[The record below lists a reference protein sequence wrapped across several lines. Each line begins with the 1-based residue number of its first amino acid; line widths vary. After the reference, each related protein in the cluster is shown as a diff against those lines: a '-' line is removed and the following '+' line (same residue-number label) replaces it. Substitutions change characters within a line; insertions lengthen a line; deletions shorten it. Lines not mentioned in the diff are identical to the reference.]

1 MPRNAVSMSRPA
13 AGSHFAASS
22 RPALHSRPAVARFA
36 LLRTAGKPRTAASLL
51 LAALCFTALMPATA
65 SAEPDVTVEVQGLSA
80 RELRAMAEPVVVDKR
95 AMETRIDVLAADLQT
110 LDRML
115 ELVRDRRERQTLKD
129 QLTSLGGRIDALRA
143 ELRGSAPAQFDRD
156 FDRRRGP
163 RHDRPDRPVVAAAPV
178 AASAAQMTTLQQSL
192 NEASFRQ
199 DKVRV
204 LRLAVPTMYFSTGQ
218 AKQITEAFSF
228 SSDKVEV
235 LTMLYP
241 RLVDPEN
248 AHTLFGVLAHAS
260 DRRKLE
266 EAINAM
272 KNPAA
277 APAQ

>member
-1 MPRNAVSMSRPA
+1 MPRNAVS
-13 AGSHFAASS
+13 
-22 RPALHSRPAVARFA
+22 LI
-36 LLRTAGKPRTAASLL
+36 LT
-51 LAALCFTALMPATA
+51 ALCFAALMPATA
-65 SAEPDVTVEVQGLSA
+65 SADPDVTVEVQGLSA
-80 RELRAMAEPVVVDKR
+80 RELRAMAEPVVVDRK

-143 ELRGSAPAQFDRD
+143 ELRGSAPAQYDRN

-163 RHDRPDRPVVAAAPV
+163 RHDRHDRPVMVEAAPV
-178 AASAAQMTTLQQSL
+178 AATPAQMTTLQQSL

-277 APAQ
+277 PPAQ

>member
-1 MPRNAVSMSRPA
+1 MPRNAV
-13 AGSHFAASS
+13 
-22 RPALHSRPAVARFA
+22 
-36 LLRTAGKPRTAASLL
+36 SLL
-51 LAALCFTALMPATA
+51 LAALCFAALIPATA
-65 SAEPDVTVEVQGLSA
+65 FADPDVTLEVQGISA
-80 RELRAMAEPVVVDKR
+80 RELRAMAEPVVVDRK

-143 ELRGSAPAQFDRD
+143 ELRGSAPARVERD

-163 RHDRPDRPVVAAAPV
+163 RHDRPDRHDRPVVVEAAPV

-204 LRLAVPTMYFSTGQ
+204 LRLAVPTMYFTTGQ

-248 AHTLFGVLAHAS
+248 THTLFGVLAHAS

-277 APAQ
+277 PPAQ